1 MRVTTNVHAIQNLT
15 LVPKI
20 DSALIFFQHSIAG
33 SDHQSTQWKPVT
45 LTLNV
50 NFQS

>member
-1 MRVTTNVHAIQNLT
+1 MHATENLT
-15 LVPKI
+15 SVPEI
-20 DSALIFFQHSIAG
+20 DSALIFFFQHSIAS
-33 SDHQSTQWKPVT
+33 SDRQSTQWKPVT